1 MSLPLVAGGAVA
13 GASVRPSASLSRM
26 QIARN
31 FISHLRFGPPGQ
43 GSGMHFA
50 GGGHAPFSSTWSG
63 YADTPGTPAGT
74 YTAVSG
80 SWIEPTAVC
89 PPTGITIAMFWVGL
103 DGFSTDPVE
112 QDGTQIECFEGYASY
127 ADWWEVYPMD
137 SLRFEFAVKPGD
149 SITSSVSRVGTTYT
163 FTVTDHTH
171 GSASFTATQKCA
183 KCADS
188 GADSSAEWIASAPCC
203 KNAAGDP
210 YNLANFKEWVLTG
223 AADTYDGTAGNI
235 ESGPTV
241 NESVTRDSHGRVQ
254 VQPGA
259 VTGGG
264 TSFTDTW
271 ERST

>member
-1 MSLPLVAGGAVA
+1 
-13 GASVRPSASLSRM
+13 M
-26 QIARN
+26 QIAGN
-31 FISHLRFGPPGQ
+31 FISHLSIGPPKQ

-50 GGGHAPFSSTWSG
+50 SAGRTGISSTWSG
-63 YADTPGTPAGT
+63 YADTPGTPAST

-80 SWIEPTAVC
+80 SWTEPTAEC
-89 PPTGITIAMFWVGL
+89 PATGTTIAMFGVGL
-103 DGFSTDPVE
+103 DGFSSDPVE
-112 QDGTQIECFEGYASY
+112 QDGTLIECFDGYASY

-137 SLRFEFAVKPGD
+137 DLRLEYSVTPGD
-149 SITSSVSRVGTTYT
+149 SITASVSQVGTTYT
-163 FTVTDHTH
+163 FTVTDNTH

-188 GADSSAEWIASAPCC
+188 GADSSAEWIAMAPCC
-203 KNAAGDP
+203 KNAAGDL
-210 YNLANFKEWVLTG
+210 YKLANFKEWILTD
-223 AADTYDGTAGNI
+223 AAETYDGTAGNI

-241 NESVTRDSHGRVQ
+241 NESVLRDSHGHVQ
-254 VQPGA
+254 AQPGA